1 MLIPTLVGGNR
12 SLYHVRVANL
22 TSEDVVLQGRT
33 PVAALH
39 AVDSVDSNITVQV
52 SAQELHV
59 GVQEPEPLPHPDLS
73 AKLQNFKGTVEEKQ
87 QLIDLLMSYPYTISH
102 DDMDLGYTD
111 QEFHSLR
118 TTDDNPTAQTYR
130 SILPRDFHEVKAH
143 IQDLLTKGVVKP
155 SHSPYA
161 APVVV
166 VRKKNG
172 SIRLCVD
179 YRRLNSRTVKDAY
192 PLPRTEESFN
202 VLARAKYLTTLD
214 LASGYHQIAMDPKDQ
229 DKTAFTTPFGLFEY
243 TSMPLGLTG
252 APATFQRLM
261 DGVMSDFLFNFL
273 LAYLDDLLI
282 FSQSF
287 DDHLQ
292 HLEKILQKLSET
304 DLI

>member
-39 AVDSVDSNITVQV
+39 AIDSVDSNITVQV

-87 QLIDLLMSYPYTISH
+87 RLIDLLMSYPNTISR

-111 QEFHSLR
+111 REFHSLR

-179 YRRLNSRTVKDAY
+179 YRRLNSKTVKDAY
-192 PLPRTEESFN
+192 PLPRIEESFN
-202 VLARAKYLTTLD
+202 ALAGAKYFTTLD

-243 TSMPLGLTG
+243 TRMPFGLTG

-261 DGVMSDFLFNFL
+261 NGVMSDFLFNFL
-273 LAYLDDLLI
+273 LVYLDDLLI
-282 FSQSF
+282 
-287 DDHLQ
+287 
-292 HLEKILQKLSET
+292 I
-304 DLI
+304 

>member
-1 MLIPTLVGGNR
+1 MTI
-12 SLYHVRVANL
+12 
-22 TSEDVVLQGRT
+22 LQHR
-33 PVAALH
+33 
-39 AVDSVDSNITVQV
+39 
-52 SAQELHV
+52 
-59 GVQEPEPLPHPDLS
+59 
-73 AKLQNFKGTVEEKQ
+73 
-87 QLIDLLMSYPYTISH
+87 
-102 DDMDLGYTD
+102 
-111 QEFHSLR
+111 
-118 TTDDNPTAQTYR
+118 
-130 SILPRDFHEVKAH
+130 PRDFHEVKAH

-155 SHSPYA
+155 SHRPYA

-172 SIRLCVD
+172 SVRLCVD
-179 YRRLNSRTVKDAY
+179 YRRLNSKTIKDAY
-192 PLPRTEESFN
+192 PLPRIEESFN
-202 VLARAKYLTTLD
+202 VLAGAKYFTTLD
-214 LASGYHQIAMDPKDQ
+214 PASGYHQIAMDPKDQ

-304 DLI
+304 GLKLNLEKCQLLRPDGHTISAKGVSCQDEKTEVVRKWPVPHTTKELRSFLGFAGYYRRFVKHYARIAGPLHQLANCNSNTISLDDMDLG